1 MSNKRTIRKVAM
13 TRKGQV
19 WLSAEGVDAA
29 ITAYK
34 RAIERDRGTDSVIRE
49 SVCLADFARE
59 VGRKAAAVDAYRE
72 ALALCPKD
80 SRDFMDLI
88 DLMDFTDYKK
98 VITSGPVLKRRSRML
113 RFGVKGKRSAK
124 VWW

>member
-29 ITAYK
+29 IAAYK
-34 RAIERDRGTDSVIRE
+34 CAIALDGRTDSVIRE

-59 VGRKAAAVDAYRE
+59 VGREAAAVNAYRE
-72 ALALCPKD
+72 TLALCLWGERAYA
-80 SRDFMDLI
+80 SRFRRCAYHCAMMIDNLLDDRECTEVDRVLDF
-88 DLMDFTDYKK
+88 FN
-98 VITSGPVLKRRSRML
+98 
-113 RFGVKGKRSAK
+113 SAEK
-124 VWW
+124 HY